1 MKERGQGLNSGVK
14 DALELVKCIES
25 FLGQDKQRSRQ
36 EAVNAYEAEMKDRT
50 GTEVRL
56 SRSNTELLHQ
66 WDRVLQSPLVS
77 KGFSKTE
84 IQK

>member
-1 MKERGQGLNSGVK
+1 MK
-14 DALELVKCIES
+14 DALELVQCVES
-25 FLGQDKQRSRQ
+25 FLGENKQRTRQ
-36 EAVNAYEAEMKDRT
+36 EAVDAYETEMKDRA

-66 WDRVLQSPLVS
+66 WDKVLQSPLVS

-84 IQK
+84 IPK